1 MFLNK
6 KSKSLHIT
14 IIFCINIKLYRK
26 NIQEVM
32 MKSIYMQKVSKTL
45 EYPKDLRDLG
55 LKSI

>member
-26 NIQEVM
+26 NIQEVK
-32 MKSIYMQKVSKTL
+32 MKSIYMQKASKAL

-55 LKSI
+55 L

>member
-14 IIFCINIKLYRK
+14 IIFCINIKFYRK
-26 NIQEVM
+26 NIQEVL
-32 MKSIYMQKVSKTL
+32 MKSIYMQKASKAL

-55 LKSI
+55 L

>member
-26 NIQEVM
+26 NIQEVK
-32 MKSIYMQKVSKTL
+32 MKSIYMQKVSKAL

-55 LKSI
+55 L

>member
-6 KSKSLHIT
+6 KSKSLHIA
-14 IIFCINIKLYRK
+14 IIFCINIKYYRK
-26 NIQEVM
+26 NIQEVL

-55 LKSI
+55 L